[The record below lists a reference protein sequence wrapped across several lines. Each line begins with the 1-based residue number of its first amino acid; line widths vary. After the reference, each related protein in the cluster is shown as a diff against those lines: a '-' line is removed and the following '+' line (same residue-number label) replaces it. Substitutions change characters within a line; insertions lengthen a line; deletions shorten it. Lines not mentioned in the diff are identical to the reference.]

1 MVIRHKLLANNK
13 TLWPFRANL
22 SKTFDRRLS
31 KTFDRRMFY
40 GPVYR
45 FATTWGIGSSYLL
58 VAMGVF
64 KPNGT
69 ISRHSNGSRE
79 LPSLI
84 LVEL

>member
-1 MVIRHKLLANNK
+1 MVIRQKLLAN
-13 TLWPFRANL
+13 
-22 SKTFDRRLS
+22 KTFWFFKANLS

-40 GPVYR
+40 GPVCR
-45 FATTWGIGSSYLL
+45 FAITWGIGSSYLV

-84 LVEL
+84 LLEL